1 MGGKAMAGNTRR
13 PSLTVVDLKMGR
25 IRIQLLDPDPDPPDF
40 RIGES
45 DPDPHR
51 GSIQGGSGSICL
63 DPGLHKFAN
72 TFLFW
77 MDKMMTHPHKIL

>member
-1 MGGKAMAGNTRR
+1 
-13 PSLTVVDLKMGR
+13 MGR

-40 RIGES
+40 RIEEF

-51 GSIQGGSGSICL
+51 GSTQGGSGSIRL
-63 DPGLHKFAN
+63 DPDLHKFAK

-77 MDKMMTHPHKIL
+77 LDKMMIHPNKIL